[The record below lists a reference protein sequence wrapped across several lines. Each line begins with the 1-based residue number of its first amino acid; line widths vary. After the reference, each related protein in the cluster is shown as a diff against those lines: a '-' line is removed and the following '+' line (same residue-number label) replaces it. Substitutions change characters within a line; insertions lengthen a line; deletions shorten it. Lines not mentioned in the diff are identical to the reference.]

1 MKSRKM
7 MKINKEIHGTMQ
19 RPFTFFKGTLDLNA
33 KYFMSKIDEGISEKT
48 SNKTNVRSDMTSWTH
63 FLNDV
68 EFLKLLMPILDKI
81 DTLTSSH
88 TISYF
93 LGNAWGI
100 RQTFADYT
108 VTHAHDPSFLSGVIY
123 LNNSEQSLIFPEIG
137 EEVIPQK
144 GSFAVFSSFLKHK
157 APRNKTFKAKYGI
170 SFNLQHKIYND

>member
-1 MKSRKM
+1 
-7 MKINKEIHGTMQ
+7 MKIDKEIQGNIQ
-19 RPFTFFKGTLDLNA
+19 VPYVFFKGTLDLNA
-33 KYFMSKIDEGISEKT
+33 KYFMSKIDQGISEKT

-68 EFLKLLMPILDKI
+68 EFLKLIMPILDKI

-123 LNNSEQSLIFPEIG
+123 LNNNDQPLIFPDINEK
-137 EEVIPQK
+137 VIPRK
-144 GSFAVFSSFLKHK
+144 GSFAIFSSFLKHSAK
-157 APRNKTFKAKYGI
+157 RNKTFKPKYGI
-170 SFNLQHKIYND
+170 SFNLSYKVFD